1 MHSCLFLNAS
11 PLQDE
16 SGKSKHLFFCKRSVS
31 CICLGNTRRK
41 SDDRDEGRRRTE
53 EREETGARRWG
64 EDLRREDQ
72 AETRRRSEDREDARR
87 RMSRLR
93 SGDSL
98 VDDEVLDSEN
108 NKHSV
113 FSNIFIILISGYQLQ
128 ERMDGIRVVE
138 VEEVRTI

>member
-1 MHSCLFLNAS
+1 M
-11 PLQDE
+11 
-16 SGKSKHLFFCKRSVS
+16 S

-53 EREETGARRWG
+53 EREESARRWG

-72 AETRRRSEDREDARR
+72 AETRRRSEDREDGRR

-108 NKHSV
+108 NKLLV
-113 FSNIFIILISGYQLQ
+113 FSNIFTVL
-128 ERMDGIRVVE
+128 
-138 VEEVRTI
+138 T

>member
-53 EREETGARRWG
+53 EREEPGRRWG

-72 AETRRRSEDREDARR
+72 AETRRRSEDREEGRR

-128 ERMDGIRVVE
+128 ESMEGIRVVE

>member
-1 MHSCLFLNAS
+1 MQKIILLC
-11 PLQDE
+11 
-16 SGKSKHLFFCKRSVS
+16 KSFVS

-53 EREETGARRWG
+53 EREEAGARRWG

-72 AETRRRSEDREDARR
+72 AETRRRSEDREEGRR

-108 NKHSV
+108 SKHSV
-113 FSNIFIILISGYQLQ
+113 FSNIFTILIWISVAGKYGGY
-128 ERMDGIRVVE
+128 
-138 VEEVRTI
+138 

>member
-1 MHSCLFLNAS
+1 MKTKVSLSNAFLSFPQTFPQHCKLNM
-11 PLQDE
+11 E
-16 SGKSKHLFFCKRSVS
+16 SQNTYFCMRSVS
-31 CICLGNTRRK
+31 CICQGNTRRK

-72 AETRRRSEDREDARR
+72 AETRRRSEDREDGRR

-108 NKHSV
+108 NKLLV
-113 FSNIFIILISGYQLQ
+113 FSNIFTVL
-128 ERMDGIRVVE
+128 
-138 VEEVRTI
+138 T

>member
-1 MHSCLFLNAS
+1 M
-11 PLQDE
+11 
-16 SGKSKHLFFCKRSVS
+16 S

-72 AETRRRSEDREDARR
+72 AETRRRSEDREDGRR

-98 VDDEVLDSEN
+98 VDDEVKVASIQYFPI
-108 NKHSV
+108 
-113 FSNIFIILISGYQLQ
+113 FSPFSFRYQLQ
-128 ERMDGIRVVE
+128 ESMEGIRVVE
-138 VEEVRTI
+138 VEQVRKI

>member
-1 MHSCLFLNAS
+1 M
-11 PLQDE
+11 
-16 SGKSKHLFFCKRSVS
+16 
-31 CICLGNTRRK
+31 
-41 SDDRDEGRRRTE
+41 E
-53 EREETGARRWG
+53 EREEEGGRRWG
-64 EDLRREDQ
+64 EDLCREDQ
-72 AETRRRSEDREDARR
+72 AERRRGSKDGRR

-113 FSNIFIILISGYQLQ
+113 FSNISIILISGYQLQ
-128 ERMDGIRVVE
+128 ESMEGIRVVE

>member
-16 SGKSKHLFFCKRSVS
+16 SGKSKHLFFCKRSVP

-53 EREETGARRWG
+53 EREEGGRRWG

-72 AETRRRSEDREDARR
+72 AETRRRSEDREDGRR

-113 FSNIFIILISGYQLQ
+113 FSNISIILISGYQLQ
-128 ERMDGIRVVE
+128 ESMEGIRVVE

>member
-1 MHSCLFLNAS
+1 M
-11 PLQDE
+11 Q
-16 SGKSKHLFFCKRSVS
+16 KIIFFCKRSVS

-53 EREETGARRWG
+53 EREEAGRRWD
-64 EDLRREDQ
+64 EDRWREDQ
-72 AETRRRSEDREDARR
+72 AETRRRSEDREEGRR

-108 NKHSV
+108 SKHSV
-113 FSNIFIILISGYQLQ
+113 FSNIFTILIWISVAGKYGGY
-128 ERMDGIRVVE
+128 
-138 VEEVRTI
+138 

>member
-1 MHSCLFLNAS
+1 M
-11 PLQDE
+11 
-16 SGKSKHLFFCKRSVS
+16 
-31 CICLGNTRRK
+31 RRK

-53 EREETGARRWG
+53 EREEAGRRWG

-72 AETRRRSEDREDARR
+72 AETRRRSDDREDGRR

-108 NKHSV
+108 NKLLV
-113 FSNIFIILISGYQLQ
+113 FSNIFSVL
-128 ERMDGIRVVE
+128 
-138 VEEVRTI
+138 T

>member
-1 MHSCLFLNAS
+1 M
-11 PLQDE
+11 
-16 SGKSKHLFFCKRSVS
+16 S

-72 AETRRRSEDREDARR
+72 AETRRRSDDREDGRR

-98 VDDEVLDSEN
+98 VDDEVLDSEY

-113 FSNIFIILISGYQLQ
+113 FSNIFTILIWISVAGK
-128 ERMDGIRVVE
+128 DGWY
-138 VEEVRTI
+138 

>member
-1 MHSCLFLNAS
+1 MQKIILLC
-11 PLQDE
+11 
-16 SGKSKHLFFCKRSVS
+16 KSFVS
-31 CICLGNTRRK
+31 CICQGNTRRK

-53 EREETGARRWG
+53 EKEEGARRWG

-72 AETRRRSEDREDARR
+72 AETRRRSEDREDGRR

-128 ERMDGIRVVE
+128 ESMEGIRVVE